1 MFVAVKNTGHMP
13 ITENTPVVVAIE
25 KKFAVDVTYNGITKP
40 IEVEPEQQVSALLA
54 KAIASFGITQ
64 NPHLLSLYRE
74 DGTVV
79 PENESVE
86 RAGLKPNEVLL
97 LRPNAVKGGEGGL
110 LRLASNIVAASFMT
124 LRSCGRGKC
133 ECAVY
138 WTGSNADDL
147 IDGVEHPQHVR
158 SPFGYEID
166 SDWLTQFWK
175 RLAAS
180 KRSIKA
186 QVHTHPGRAFHS
198 VTDDQWPIVSQA
210 GFLSIVIPNF
220 AAGEPTLNR
229 AWVGRLQPTG
239 SWQQL
244 SSAAEAVVLA

>member
-1 MFVAVKNTGHMP
+1 MAVAV
-13 ITENTPVVVAIE
+13 E
-25 KKFAVDVTYNGITKP
+25 KKFLVDVTYNGVAKP
-40 IEVEPEQQVSALLA
+40 IEVQPEERVSALLA

-64 NPHLLSLYRE
+64 NPHPLSLYRE

-97 LRPNAVKGGEGGL
+97 LRPNAVKGGEGKL
-110 LRLASNIVAASFMT
+110 LRLASNILDATFET
-124 LRSCGRGKC
+124 LKACGRGKH

-138 WTGSNADDL
+138 WIGSSAEDVV
-147 IDGVEHPQHVR
+147 DGIEHPAHLA

-166 SDWLTQFWK
+166 SKWLTQLWK
-175 RLAAS
+175 QLAAS

-186 QVHTHPGRAFHS
+186 QVHTHPGKAFHS
-198 VTDDQWPIVSQA
+198 AMDDDWPIVSQA

-220 AAGEPTLNR
+220 AAGKPTVEN
-229 AWVGRLQPTG
+229 AWIGCLQPNGT
-239 SWQQL
+239 WRQL
-244 SSAAEAVVLA
+244 ASAHEALVLA

>member
-1 MFVAVKNTGHMP
+1 MVVAV
-13 ITENTPVVVAIE
+13 E
-25 KKFAVDVTYNGITKP
+25 KKFLVDVTYNGIAKP
-40 IEVEPEQQVSALLA
+40 IEVQPEEQVSALLA

-97 LRPNAVKGGEGGL
+97 LRPNAVKGGEGKL
-110 LRLASNIVAASFMT
+110 LRLASNILDASFET
-124 LRSCGRGKC
+124 LQRCGQGKR

-138 WTGSNADDL
+138 WIGASASDVV
-147 IDGVEHPQHVR
+147 DGIEHPAHVA
-158 SPFGYEID
+158 SPFGYEIE
-166 SDWLTQFWK
+166 SGWLTQFW
-175 RLAAS
+175 RQLAAS

-186 QVHTHPGRAFHS
+186 QVHTHPGKAFHS
-198 VTDDQWPIVSQA
+198 ATDDEWPIISQA

-220 AAGEPTLNR
+220 AAGEPTLEG
-229 AWVGRLQPTG
+229 AWIGRLQRNG
-239 SWQQL
+239 GWREL
-244 SSAAEAVVLA
+244 ASADEALELA